1 MARWGP
7 LLAAALV
14 ATLAA
19 GLYVSTLLPG
29 FDLGDTASFQ
39 TMVGSQYLTPRD
51 GYPLYY
57 VVGNICL
64 WLTGAEPAYA
74 MNLASAVA
82 AALACGLVVLLAAEL
97 SGSLLAAV
105 ASALFF
111 AGSFTFWSQAVI
123 AEVYALHIL
132 LVVLV
137 LCALLRWEARPASGR
152 LVTFFA
158 AYALAFGNHLS
169 TILLAPGLVL
179 FLCLTAPRG
188 WRTILA
194 PRTVGAALMVAA
206 IGALQ
211 YGWNFAGVWHDVAPP
226 SDAREAF
233 GRFWFDVTKSDWR
246 ETMVLNVPWTMA
258 GDRLRMYAF
267 DVRQQ
272 FGWAGPALAALGL
285 VVLWRSRPP
294 RAVLVATV
302 FLTTLAFALG
312 YNVGDV
318 HVFFL
323 PSHLMLAL
331 LSAPALAWL
340 NGRCRGVVIP
350 IALVLLTGRI
360 YAEYPALDRSHD
372 HRPMELLT
380 TLADGIDD
388 RRAVLLTDVDWQVQN
403 GMYYLAQEVRPDLAY
418 ARMADVAR
426 HVPRLVADNLAVGRQ
441 IIVTDRAAHAL
452 RRDYDPPFDVVPD
465 STRSSQS
472 LMEQIQRLPPGTR
485 YVLTVLRPLGEFS
498 LPADVVAG
506 LVDQLSGGTAPP
518 VPQQDYVVVAG
529 LIGHPPEL
537 LRGESDPWAT
547 RVALNGRSVHIRFD
561 GWLPFDTIRRMGFG
575 SVIAGR
581 RRVLIVE
588 RGLSF
593 VAIEED
599 GEPRRA
605 AYMAGIYE
613 PLRRYMVRPAR

>member
-1 MARWGP
+1 MGRGGS
-7 LLAAALV
+7 LLAAVLV
-14 ATLAA
+14 AALAA
-19 GLYVSTLLPG
+19 GLYLSTLLPG

-39 TMVGSQYLTPRD
+39 TMVGSPYLTPRD

-64 WLTGAEPAYA
+64 WLTGLEPAHA
-74 MNLASAVA
+74 MNLASAVV
-82 AALACGLVVLLAAEL
+82 AALACGLVVLLATEM
-97 SGSLLAAV
+97 SGSILAGIA
-105 ASALFF
+105 AALFF

-132 LVVLV
+132 LVVLT

-152 LVTFFA
+152 LVMFFA
-158 AYALAFGNHLS
+158 AYALAFGNHIS

-179 FLCLTAPRG
+179 FLFLAAPRG

-194 PRTVGAALMVAA
+194 PRIVGAALLVAA

-226 SDAREAF
+226 SDSREAF

-246 ETMVLNVPWTMA
+246 ETMVLSVPWTVA
-258 GDRLRMYAF
+258 GDRLRMYVF

-294 RAVLVATV
+294 RAVLAATV
-302 FLTTLAFALG
+302 YLTTLAFALG

-350 IALVLLTGRI
+350 IALGLLAGRI
-360 YAEYPALDRSHD
+360 YTEYPALDRSHD
-372 HRPMELLT
+372 HRPTELLT

-388 RRAVLLTDVDWQVQN
+388 HRAVLLTDVDWQVQN

-426 HVPRLVADNLAVGRQ
+426 HMPLLVADNLAVGRQ
-441 IIVTDRAAHAL
+441 VIVTERAAQAL
-452 RRDYDPPFDVVPD
+452 RRDNDPPFDVVLD
-465 STRSSQS
+465 STRPDQT
-472 LMEQIQRLPPGTR
+472 LMEQIQRLPPDTR
-485 YVLTVLRPLGEFS
+485 YVLTILRPLPEFP
-498 LPADVVAG
+498 LPANVVAG
-506 LVDQLSGGTAPP
+506 LLDRLSGEPGLL
-518 VPQQDYVVVAG
+518 VPQQDYVIVAG
-529 LIGHPPEL
+529 LVGRPPEI
-537 LRGESDPWAT
+537 LRGESEPWAT
-547 RVALNGRSVHIRFD
+547 RVVLNGRPIHIRFD
-561 GWLPFDTIRRMGFG
+561 GWLAFDTIRRMGFG
-575 SVIAGR
+575 SVIADR

-593 VAIEED
+593 VAIEET
-599 GEPRRA
+599 GEPRDA

-613 PLRRYMVRPAR
+613 PLRRYTVRPTR

>member
-1 MARWGP
+1 MGRWGP

-14 ATLAA
+14 AASAA

-39 TMVGSQYLTPRD
+39 TMVGSPYLTPRD
-51 GYPLYY
+51 AYPLYY
-57 VVGNICL
+57 VVGNIYL
-64 WLTGAEPAYA
+64 WLTGAEPARA

-82 AALACGLVVLLAAEL
+82 AALACGLFVLLATEM
-97 SGSLLAAV
+97 SGSILAGV
-105 ASALFF
+105 AAALFF

-132 LVVLV
+132 LVVV
-137 LCALLRWEARPASGR
+137 ALCALLRWESRPAPGR
-152 LVTFFA
+152 LFAFFA
-158 AYALAFGNHLS
+158 AYAVAFGNHLS

-179 FLCLTAPRG
+179 FLFLAAPRG

-194 PRTVGAALMVAA
+194 PRIVGAALLVAA

-211 YGWNFAGVWHDVAPP
+211 YGWNFAGVWQDVAPP
-226 SDAREAF
+226 SNLREAF

-246 ETMVLNVPWTMA
+246 ETMVLDVPWTMA
-258 GDRLRMYAF
+258 GDRVRMYVF

-285 VVLWRSRPP
+285 LVLWRSRPP
-294 RAVLVATV
+294 RAVLVATI

-350 IALVLLTGRI
+350 IALVLFTGRI
-360 YAEYPALDRSHD
+360 YTQYPALDRSD
-372 HRPMELLT
+372 DQRPTELLT

-388 RRAVLLTDVDWQVQN
+388 RHAVLLTDVNWQVQN

-426 HVPRLVADNLAVGRQ
+426 HVPLLVADNLAVGRQ
-441 IIVTDRAAHAL
+441 IIVTESAAHAL
-452 RRDYDPPFDVVPD
+452 RRDYDPPFDVAPD
-465 STRSSQS
+465 TTQPHQS
-472 LMEQIQRLPPGTR
+472 LIEQIQRLPPGTR
-485 YVLTVLRPLGEFS
+485 YVLTVVRPLPEFS
-498 LPADVVAG
+498 LPADMVAR
-506 LVDQLSGGTAPP
+506 LVGRLSSAPAP
-518 VPQQDYVVVAG
+518 LVPQQDYVIVAG
-529 LIGHPPEL
+529 LIGRPPQI
-537 LRGESDPWAT
+537 LRGESEPWAT
-547 RVALNGRSVHIRFD
+547 RVVLDGRPVHIRFD
-561 GWLPFDTIRRMGFG
+561 GWLPFDTVRRMGFG
-575 SVIAGR
+575 SVIADR

-593 VAIEED
+593 VAIEE
-599 GEPRRA
+599 GGGPRHA

-613 PLRRYMVRPAR
+613 PLRRYTVRPAR